1 MENIGNHPAKY
12 MANHGFFLGFT
23 FQFLLSVPS
32 TLMLVETNLPT
43 SYLAGFMS
51 IGRMVFI
58 ELGLI
63 GDSPPQKQSAR
74 TGGELGL
81 QSSLGRDSV
90 RWQTLATH

>member
-1 MENIGNHPAKY
+1 MALTYIFYSLDLIGKYWDPEN
-12 MANHGFFLGFT
+12 
-23 FQFLLSVPS
+23 